1 MQDRV
6 GMADLSWVILPFPH
20 IPCLVERAQRQL
32 KTYIAAWA
40 LTWALTWAEQEK
52 LLWPR
57 CNIEK

>member
-1 MQDRV
+1 
-6 GMADLSWVILPFPH
+6 MADLSWVILPFPH